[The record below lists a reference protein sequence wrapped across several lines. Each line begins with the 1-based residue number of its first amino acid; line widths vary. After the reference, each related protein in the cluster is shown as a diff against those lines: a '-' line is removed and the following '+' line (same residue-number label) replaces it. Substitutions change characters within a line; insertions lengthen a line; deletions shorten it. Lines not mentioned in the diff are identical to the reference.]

1 MSYPEPSS
9 TVSLITDFGLR
20 DPFVG
25 IMKGVMLREAPAL
38 RFVDITHAVPPQDV
52 ALAELWLESSYRWFA
67 PGTVHL
73 CVVDPGV
80 GTARAALAA
89 IASGHYFVAPDN
101 GVLSAVLRG
110 AEATEVRHVDV
121 ARLGL
126 HVKSRTFHG
135 RDVFAPVAAL
145 LAGSRVRFDELGPR
159 CEPLL
164 RQEQPPIR
172 GEDAL
177 LGRVVAV
184 DHFGNLI
191 TNLPGSWIRA
201 GFVHVE
207 LGSRTLRLVSTYAEA
222 EIGECVALISSFD
235 TLEVAVRNG
244 DAARALDVA
253 RGASVR
259 VLREEGRS

>member
-1 MSYPEPSS
+1 MTYPEPAA
-9 TVSLITDFGLR
+9 TVTLLTDFGLD

-38 RFVDITHAVPPQDV
+38 RFVDITHEVPPQDV
-52 ALAELWLESSYRWFA
+52 ALAELWLDASYRWFPA
-67 PGTVHL
+67 GSVHL

-80 GTARAALAA
+80 GTARAALVA
-89 IASGHYFVAPDN
+89 IAAGHYFVAPDN
-101 GVLSAVLRG
+101 GVLSGVLRG
-110 AEATEVRHVDV
+110 AGGEVRHVDV

-126 HVKSRTFHG
+126 HPRSRTFHG
-135 RDVFAPVAAL
+135 RDIFAPVAAL
-145 LAGSRVRFDELGPR
+145 LASGKVAFDALGPR

-164 RQEQPPIR
+164 AAEQPPIR
-172 GEDAL
+172 GEEAL

-191 TNLPGSWIRA
+191 TNLPGAWISA
-201 GFVHVE
+201 GFVRVE
-207 LGSRTLRLVSTYAEA
+207 VGSRTLRMVSTYAEA

-244 DAARALDVA
+244 HAARELDVA

-259 VLREEGRS
+259 VLREDGRS